1 MLDAGKSP
9 HKVEVPVGA
18 AKLAVGDKGQAGILL
33 LLDKFGYALVLNLFE
48 PGVVQ
53 LSGGMCGAC
62 GFKAIG
68 TKKAADDIEASGC
81 DGGHDWFLSLDAL
94 SDERSM
100 RGRTS
105 IGKYRNQCLFD
116 RKNL

>member
-1 MLDAGKSP
+1 MLDAGESP

-33 LLDKFGYALVLNLFE
+33 LLDKFGDALVLNLLEF
-48 PGVVQ
+48 GIVQ
-53 LSGGMCGAC
+53 LAGGMCGAR

-68 TKKAADDIEASGC
+68 TKKAADDIEAGGC
-81 DGGHDWFLSLDAL
+81 DGSHGWFLSLGAL

-105 IGKYRNQCLFD
+105 IGKY
-116 RKNL
+116 